1 MNHIANLLDVEHIAL
16 DLPAPDKHQ
25 ALAAAARLFARD
37 GLDPVKV
44 QAALAEREQLGS
56 TGIGEGVAIPHGR
69 LKGLASPRGAFVR
82 LAEPVPFDA
91 CDGRPV
97 RLVFVLL
104 VPEQATEEHLQILS
118 ELAERFSDP
127 AVRQALTTVSDPE
140 SALGLLTG
148 TDG

>member
-25 ALAAAARLFARD
+25 ALAAAARLFAHD

>member
-1 MNHIANLLDVEHIAL
+1 MNRIASILDVEHIAL
-16 DLPAPDKHQ
+16 DLPAANKTA
-25 ALAAAARLFARD
+25 ALEAAARLFTRD
-37 GLDPVKV
+37 GLDPAKV